1 MSTLHEIKVR
11 AARDALIRNNLNKAK
26 AAKELGITRNTL
38 YALIKDSDVN
48 ASNLQS
54 TLAEAFRLPSYL

>member
-1 MSTLHEIKVR
+1 MSTLHEIKVK
-11 AARDALIRNNLNKAK
+11 AARDALIRNKFNKSK
-26 AAKELGITRNTL
+26 AAQELDITRATL

-48 ASNLQS
+48 DSRANE